1 MINFFVD
8 TLHQLIYHQLCNI
21 QRILCGKCDFTPNL
35 LLPLCSLDLEIS
47 VICRLLL
54 QNKFDQG
61 TLSIIFLSETGPLWV
76 VRSSYDPCV
85 HTGRLECLHS
95 LMSLLIATGNV
106 ILLLPGNFRSF
117 LGFSKQ
123 TVIAFFHGVLTCN
136 LTKYPGTLPLF
147 FFICLL
153 VGHSDLSL
161 YNSAFLLFLS
171 LQMILSYY
179 QCVLLSSSILSLVS
193 AHVAILYVSILFT
206 TVLYKSNSFKCEFF
220 FPDYKLSM
228 DLIAAYERVIC
239 RLSLLHNHLL
249 DWQVW

>member
-1 MINFFVD
+1 
-8 TLHQLIYHQLCNI
+8 
-21 QRILCGKCDFTPNL
+21 
-35 LLPLCSLDLEIS
+35 
-47 VICRLLL
+47 
-54 QNKFDQG
+54 
-61 TLSIIFLSETGPLWV
+61 
-76 VRSSYDPCV
+76 
-85 HTGRLECLHS
+85 
-95 LMSLLIATGNV
+95 MSLLIATGNV

-123 TVIAFFHGVLTCN
+123 TIIAFFHGVLTCN
-136 LTKYPGTLPLF
+136 LTKYPSTLRLF
-147 FFICLL
+147 FFIFLL

-249 DWQVW
+249 D